1 MIHDPWYHK
10 VRIGTARE
18 ASCYCLNSFPRLG
31 QIPKIHHFATQNPS
45 IIPSPN
51 KRPLV
56 PKVEPPGAPAE
67 PTLRRKLEKIVSA
80 RPFESD
86 AGKSRVSDRFK
97 HRQRNSRASGGTVS
111 ARAER
116 HRKISKTMLEGVQK
130 RSGSMKKPSRNV
142 SEITWKKHAS
152 EN

>member
-1 MIHDPWYHK
+1 MAKIDFLF
-10 VRIGTARE
+10 ARE
-18 ASCYCLNSFPRLG
+18 AIPSQWNGFPARQG
-31 QIPKIHHFATQNPS
+31 ISKIDHFGTQNLFEIRPR
-45 IIPSPN
+45 N
-51 KRPLV
+51 KCPTV
-56 PKVEPPGAPAE
+56 SKVEPPGAPAE
-67 PTLRRKLEKIVSA
+67 PKSRQKLEKNTSA

-97 HRQRNSRASGGTVS
+97 HRKRNSRAGGGTVS